1 MIATA
6 AEDQRTRERA
16 KTSME
21 QATAIFAEK
30 NIRFTDLRRKVFE
43 EIASTQA
50 SVGAYEVLDRLAKKG
65 TRLAPISVYRALD
78 ALLEAGVVH
87 RLESKNAYF
96 ACRRMDKPRT
106 GRPPIFLSCE
116 KCGTVQESMATRS
129 STLSTMPRAMP
140 SSRPA
145 FASSR
150 CPEPARNAP
159 HTARYSRLSARAA
172 RTVIEPCKWREI
184 VCQCWRHRGRLRR
197 TAIPRATPEPRPA
210 VAVIITTFG
219 IIKESPQSSP
229 MPRR

>member
-1 MIATA
+1 MVANA
-6 AEDQRTRERA
+6 ADDHRA
-16 KTSME
+16 HDHLQTSMD

-43 EIASTQA
+43 EIASTHA

-116 KCGTVQESMATRS
+116 KCGTVQEVDGDEIFRAIDTAATGAEFETRVRFVEVS
-129 STLSTMPRAMP
+129 GSCQECAAM
-140 SSRPA
+140 
-145 FASSR
+145 
-150 CPEPARNAP
+150 
-159 HTARYSRLSARAA
+159 
-172 RTVIEPCKWREI
+172 
-184 VCQCWRHRGRLRR
+184 RR
-197 TAIPRATPEPRPA
+197 KA
-210 VAVIITTFG
+210 
-219 IIKESPQSSP
+219 
-229 MPRR
+229 

>member
-1 MIATA
+1 MVATA
-6 AEDQRTRERA
+6 AEDQRARERV
-16 KTSME
+16 KTSLE

-43 EIASTQA
+43 EIASTHA

-116 KCGTVQESMATRS
+116 KCGAVQEVDGDEIFHAIDAAAGATNFETRVRFVEVS
-129 STLSTMPRAMP
+129 GT
-140 SSRPA
+140 
-145 FASSR
+145 
-150 CPEPARNAP
+150 CQEC
-159 HTARYSRLSARAA
+159 AA
-172 RTVIEPCKWREI
+172 RRN
-184 VCQCWRHRGRLRR
+184 
-197 TAIPRATPEPRPA
+197 
-210 VAVIITTFG
+210 
-219 IIKESPQSSP
+219 S
-229 MPRR
+229 